1 MPEKIPY
8 DWVKCT
14 RDPRS
19 YPILVESK
27 GSFISQSVGAPMC
40 APSLCMCA
48 HPKPASYPGRG
59 PKKIPWNKIARQIIE
74 NNQTV
79 LPRFWWKLRI
89 FSPDTE
95 KNVKISLQRPFHN
108 PLWCNCEKA
117 DVKYLLKFDDYIHK
131 TNIIQ
136 RKFTKIT
143 AKKVEMKLWK
153 TCRKILDNL
162 WEFSM
167 N

>member
-1 MPEKIPY
+1 M
-8 DWVKCT
+8 
-14 RDPRS
+14 
-19 YPILVESK
+19 
-27 GSFISQSVGAPMC
+27 
-40 APSLCMCA
+40 
-48 HPKPASYPGRG
+48 
-59 PKKIPWNKIARQIIE
+59 
-74 NNQTV
+74 
-79 LPRFWWKLRI
+79 
-89 FSPDTE
+89 
-95 KNVKISLQRPFHN
+95 
-108 PLWCNCEKA
+108 
-117 DVKYLLKFDDYIHK
+117 LKFDDYIHK